1 MYESMRFHDL
11 IWFLIVGG
19 LAGWLASV
27 MVDGGG
33 LGIIGDIVI
42 GILGAFLGTFLA
54 NVFGVAVY
62 GFWGVLAMSI
72 VGAVILL
79 AIIRMVN
86 PRKRFIRS

>member
-1 MYESMRFHDL
+1 MYESMQLHNL

-33 LGIIGDIVI
+33 LGILGDIVI
-42 GILGAFLGTFLA
+42 GVIGAFLGGFLA
-54 NVFGVAVY
+54 DVFGVAVY

-72 VGAVILL
+72 VGAIVLL
-79 AIIRMVN
+79 VIIRAIV
-86 PRKRFIRS
+86 PRRRFV